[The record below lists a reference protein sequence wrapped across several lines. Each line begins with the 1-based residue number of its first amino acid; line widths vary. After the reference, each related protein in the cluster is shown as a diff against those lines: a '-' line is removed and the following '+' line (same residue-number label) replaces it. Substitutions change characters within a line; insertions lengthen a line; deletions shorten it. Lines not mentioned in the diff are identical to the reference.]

1 MLGLLAEKLRG
12 RYRRLDERDIER
24 AIGIAVG
31 ETDPRLRLVTGYRR
45 RLRQPVV
52 RSLAW
57 VSQLVTRIPG
67 PFEISRSTW
76 GSDPQVNALFGSADD
91 IDTLFSR
98 STPVRDFFRDNP
110 GSDRV
115 CQPLAMYRSEK
126 RIMGMSLAG
135 DIVRRDVAQ
144 TAVNHSGHWLGI
156 CAPGEDELRRMLVWR
171 GIHNLALVALEN
183 ITRKKTA
190 TGALQEQRMLLQMK
204 LRDLQD
210 QHRGLEVPGEADAA
224 NVAGQQEF
232 GKHLEETE
240 RRLAGTSVAPD
251 TLDDYLEQLCAVFNH
266 PSRYL
271 QVRTNAVRV
280 NRMGVKSEGADAGQG
295 AEVVSATITIGDR
308 DPFEGVLASFRRSE
322 LGAAPTLF

>member
-1 MLGLLAEKLRG
+1 MLGRLAEKLRG

-24 AIGIAVG
+24 AIEIAVG

-45 RLRQPVV
+45 RLRQPIV

-57 VSQLVTRIPG
+57 VSQLVIRIPG
-67 PFEISRSTW
+67 PFEISRRTW

-98 STPVRDFFRDNP
+98 SEPVREYFRENP

-115 CQPLAMYRSEK
+115 CLPLVMYRSEK
-126 RIMGMSLAG
+126 KIMGMSLAG

-144 TAVNHSGHWLGI
+144 TAVNYSGHWLGI
-156 CAPGEDELRRMLVWR
+156 CASGEDELRRMLIWR

-183 ITRKKTA
+183 ITRMKTA
-190 TGALQEQRMLLQMK
+190 TGALQEQRTLLQMK
-204 LRDLQD
+204 LRDLQT
-210 QHRGLEVPGEADAA
+210 QHRGLEVPGTTDTGNA
-224 NVAGQQEF
+224 AGQQEV

-240 RRLAGTSVAPD
+240 RKLAGTSLAPD
-251 TLDDYLEQLCAVFNH
+251 TLDDYLQQLCTVFNH

-271 QVRTNAVRV
+271 QVKKNAVRV
-280 NRMGVKSEGADAGQG
+280 NRMGVKSEGAAAGQG
-295 AEVVSATITIGDR
+295 AEVVSATITIGSR
-308 DPFEGVLASFRRSE
+308 DPFEGVLVSFQRSE
-322 LGAAPTLF
+322 LGEKPALF